1 MHDTAHLTA
10 FRCNHDKVDVDLQ
23 QHNQKENMM
32 ALSFRRLIIMPAV
45 LLALLIGFVLTS
57 SGADASPRYYN
68 PPGGGVYEQVAADLV
83 VTSTSQGYS
92 RYGGYYTDAVVVNQG
107 NAAAGSFYVGN
118 NGSYLPVSGLNAGAS
133 TVVRFYRGSYCETG
147 GTVMADAFNQVYE
160 RYEGNN
166 SRSWS
171 IIC

>member
-1 MHDTAHLTA
+1 MFSTY
-10 FRCNHDKVDVDLQ
+10 
-23 QHNQKENMM
+23 
-32 ALSFRRLIIMPAV
+32 RRLIVIPALIV
-45 LLALLIGFVLTS
+45 ALFVGFVAMS
-57 SGADASPRYYN
+57 DGADAAERYYR
-68 PPGGGVYEQVAADLV
+68 PPGGVYEQVAADLV
-83 VTSTSQGYS
+83 VSSTYQGYS
-92 RYGGYYTDAVVVNQG
+92 RYGGHYTDAVVVNQG
-107 NAAAGSFYVGN
+107 NTAAGSFYVSN

-160 RYEGNN
+160 RFEGNN